1 MAEIVRNRSRSLK
14 NRLHFT
20 HQNISLRIF
29 FQAFSNNFI
38 YDRALDSLSLR
49 SLHGQVCLVIYFR
62 LKMNTSIKFETKE
75 EHES

>member
-14 NRLHFT
+14 TDYILHIRAFPCA
-20 HQNISLRIF
+20 F
-29 FQAFSNNFI
+29 FQAFSYNFI
-38 YDRALDSLSLR
+38 YGRALGPLSLR